1 MGAYFAT
8 KFESVVLKHLH
19 CGHFTQPDGSL
30 HLLLRVSPFQ
40 KKSGGSQ
47 RFTKEKKINHSE
59 SSESISFYLTLML
72 LSDGETTLN
81 CCFEH
86 EVFSTL
92 ICSRLV

>member
-1 MGAYFAT
+1 MYQG
-8 KFESVVLKHLH
+8 
-19 CGHFTQPDGSL
+19 
-30 HLLLRVSPFQ
+30 
-40 KKSGGSQ
+40 
-47 RFTKEKKINHSE
+47 KKINRSE

-92 ICSRLV
+92 IFDSLSLTMWNAADRD